1 MSFSIVD
8 VLLMIGVTHG
18 LVGASMLFFAREKC
32 ISNKLLGLAI
42 LSFCLMFIKVLLI
55 FTGLSATPTFRYLPN
70 AFELATAPLFYLY
83 LRALTEK
90 DFHWQPRMLLHFT
103 PCGIAYAY
111 ALFIFTMAY
120 GQPTTDLQ
128 DQAAHQYFY
137 YEFKEFEDWSIVTS
151 IFSYLVL
158 GYQRFIAFQRRVRNH
173 TADTAYPTLNWL
185 RSILVLCI
193 ILWLYLV
200 FNMLES
206 RFALFEVNRQLH
218 WQIYYIYVAGFTY
231 YLGVMSY
238 RQQAPD
244 LSQIYPNESES
255 NPSEIADN
263 DTQQLLQRLQ
273 QLIEQE
279 QIYLEPTLN
288 VRQVADRLEVNQTSL
303 SQLINRH
310 FDKSFRELINH
321 YRIEDVKTKLLD
333 SQNKASILSLALES
347 GFNSEASFYRVFKNS
362 TGLTPK
368 AFIEQHS

>member
-1 MSFSIVD
+1 
-8 VLLMIGVTHG
+8 
-18 LVGASMLFFAREKC
+18 
-32 ISNKLLGLAI
+32 
-42 LSFCLMFIKVLLI
+42 
-55 FTGLSATPTFRYLPN
+55 
-70 AFELATAPLFYLY
+70 
-83 LRALTEK
+83 
-90 DFHWQPRMLLHFT
+90 
-103 PCGIAYAY
+103 
-111 ALFIFTMAY
+111 
-120 GQPTTDLQ
+120 
-128 DQAAHQYFY
+128 
-137 YEFKEFEDWSIVTS
+137 
-151 IFSYLVL
+151 
-158 GYQRFIAFQRRVRNH
+158 
-173 TADTAYPTLNWL
+173 
-185 RSILVLCI
+185 
-193 ILWLYLV
+193 
-200 FNMLES
+200 MLES
-206 RFALFEVNRQLH
+206 RFAFFEVNRQLH

-255 NPSEIADN
+255 NPSELADN

-273 QLIEQE
+273 QLIEHE